1 MLSNLNPLRYF
12 SGNKPVSAIKYIIN
26 NNIKH
31 QCIFNYF
38 IEANKVITPERMYYK
53 YNNLIKEVK
62 KQDNQLVKNRDNKH
76 RIALKFSS
84 FNFDKQYINLT
95 IRNFIDNDWQVIID
109 AENNLLHNKYVLLVN
124 TLMYEYNKLDC
135 NIIKTYQM
143 YRKDT
148 KEELERDL
156 IRFKHHYFGT
166 KIVRGAYLNSDHTSG
181 MLFTDKYQTDFN
193 YNEAIKLLIKENSKK
208 STNIIATHNKKSI
221 KLLNKLVNVN
231 NKSNFE
237 YAYLLGLL
245 NEEEVNKLV
254 SEYISKNIYLPYGE
268 YKYMLPY
275 LIRRYIEVML

>member
-1 MLSNLNPLRYF
+1 MLRRLNPFIYF
-12 SGNKPVSAIKYIIN
+12 SGNRPASAIKYIID

-62 KQDNQLVKNRDNKH
+62 KQDKQYGKQLKPTKN

-95 IRNFIDNDWQVIID
+95 IRNFIDNNWQVIID
-109 AENNLLHNKYVLLVN
+109 AENNSLHNNYIILVN
-124 TLMYEYNKLDC
+124 TLIYEYNKLDC

-148 KEELERDL
+148 EEELERDL
-156 IRFKHHYFGT
+156 IRFRNHYFGT
-166 KIVRGAYLNSDHTSG
+166 KIVRGAYLNSDYTTG

-208 STNIIATHNKKSI
+208 SINIIATHNTHSI
-221 KLLNKLVNVN
+221 KLLNNMIDIDN
-231 NKSNFE
+231 TNFE

-245 NEEEVNKLV
+245 NEEDVNILV
-254 SEYISKNIYLPYGE
+254 SKYIPKNIYLPYGE
-268 YKYMLPY
+268 YRYMIPY